1 MNHNWWE
8 SLAEARR
15 EGRAGRRRRLKP
27 EVRGKGDRG
36 REREREREGVSSGS
50 EERWRNKRVEAA
62 MS

>member
-15 EGRAGRRRRLKP
+15 GVGGERAGGSSSETEAGSARERRQ
-27 EVRGKGDRG
+27 E
-36 REREREREGVSSGS
+36 ERERSAGS